1 VWGNLADAKV
11 FNPNIAKLDTK
22 TVSCH
27 FIGYPDRSKGY
38 RFYTLDRYTKFVE
51 TRHAVFLDD
60 EMMRGSTV
68 AQKIDLEEKR
78 VHTPNLMIQ
87 EPCFSL
93 PVVPALT
100 IPKVAVQAPAV
111 TPPVTTR
118 CEDPE
123 PIRQERTEPIVEH
136 ERELQ
141 QMCQKLRHTMSQ
153 RMRPLEGPNELRN
166 QLFPLIYKVYNTE
179 TVHME
184 GDPTSYEEAMGSPN
198 SSKWLEAME
207 DEMKSTSSNDV
218 RALEEIPKGDKTVGC
233 KWVYKTKYDSNENVE
248 KY

>member
-1 VWGNLADAKV
+1 
-11 FNPNIAKLDTK
+11 
-22 TVSCH
+22 
-27 FIGYPDRSKGY
+27 
-38 RFYTLDRYTKFVE
+38 
-51 TRHAVFLDD
+51 
-60 EMMRGSTV
+60 
-68 AQKIDLEEKR
+68 
-78 VHTPNLMIQ
+78 
-87 EPCFSL
+87 
-93 PVVPALT
+93 
-100 IPKVAVQAPAV
+100 
-111 TPPVTTR
+111 
-118 CEDPE
+118 
-123 PIRQERTEPIVEH
+123 
-136 ERELQ
+136 
-141 QMCQKLRHTMSQ
+141 MCQKLRHTMNQ

-233 KWVYKTKYDSNENVE
+233 KWIYKTKYDSNENVE